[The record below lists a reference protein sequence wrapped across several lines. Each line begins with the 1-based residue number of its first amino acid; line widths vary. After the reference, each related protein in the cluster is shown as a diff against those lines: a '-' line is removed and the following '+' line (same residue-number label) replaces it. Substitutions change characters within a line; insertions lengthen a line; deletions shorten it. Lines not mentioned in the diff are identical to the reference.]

1 MSSMIEVDSNDEII
15 QEDMINNTSI
25 PIPGT
30 QGSMDPNMI
39 NIDDTEGD
47 TVDLLI
53 WVLHGINVSSKANYY
68 PFKYK
73 YKSLSMFSKPFSI
86 LFPETVRRF
95 FSNELCMLLQ
105 GTCPY
110 LPIINAKT
118 RKREVYLP
126 PLLFSMLNND
136 HQEIIELSGLYHI
149 VIKKTGML
157 ANLSHV
163 EYRENPL
170 KHRYNGKDICKFV
183 SFNKIITHADF
194 IQKYGSGN
202 LITYSILFKHINDYC
217 KTAGLNVAE
226 LTCCIFSC
234 QTKHAGFMHNYD
246 IKSTKILVPSAQQS
260 LSLKKSILFEKLP
273 SNVFVSP
280 TIVIADHL
288 KTKDLQLIPGI
299 TYQGC
304 GLNVLSYYN
313 IIPENK
319 AREKMTCLDITGT
332 SIFEILDYMNHH
344 FIQKG
349 VLNNTYIIIRLPL
362 AIGIQQLCMFMEA
375 FNSSYN
381 YAIIV
386 KMYETMLQNGT
397 TNDSHVGHTVSFAKV
412 SGESYFID
420 PQVGFV
426 QKFNASSDSTQ
437 ITEYLSKTYSKHFI
451 DIIYTIRQ
459 TRSKFSEDR
468 PIAESND
475 FNNFIQS
482 SNAKIIYRPNDPGS
496 STSLISLNGG
506 DSKKSNKTKSNK
518 TKTKSNKTKSNK
530 TKTKSNK
537 TKTKSNKTK
546 TKSNK
551 TKTSISYSVSST
563 KDGEEEIIGDY
574 IKLNKQID
582 KQFKIETLITV

>member
-1 MSSMIEVDSNDEII
+1 MSSMIEVDSNDYI
-15 QEDMINNTSI
+15 QEENDIKENMSI

-39 NIDDTEGD
+39 QIDDTEGD

-73 YKSLSMFSKPFSI
+73 YKSLSMFSKPFSL
-86 LFPETVRRF
+86 LFPETVSRF

-126 PLLFSMLNND
+126 PLLFSMLYD
-136 HQEIIELSGLYHI
+136 EDQENIELSGFYHI

-157 ANLSHV
+157 ANLGNIDI
-163 EYRENPL
+163 RENPL
-170 KHRYNGKDICKFV
+170 KHRYNGKDKCKFV
-183 SFNKIITHADF
+183 SFNKIMTHTDF

-217 KTAGLNVAE
+217 KTAGLNPAE
-226 LTCCIFSC
+226 VTCCIFSC
-234 QTKHAGFMHNYD
+234 QVKHPDFMHNYD

-280 TIVIADHL
+280 AIVMVDHL

-319 AREKMTCLDITGT
+319 AREKMACLDITGT

-344 FIQKG
+344 FIKKG
-349 VLNNTYIIIRLPL
+349 VLNNTYIILRLPL

-375 FNSSYN
+375 FNTSYN

-386 KMYETMLQNGT
+386 KLYETMLQNGT

-420 PQVGFV
+420 PQVGFI

-459 TRSKFSEDR
+459 TRSQFSEDR
-468 PIAESND
+468 PVAESND

-482 SNAKIIYRPNDPGS
+482 SNIKIIYRPNDSGS
-496 STSLISLNGG
+496 FTSLISLNGG
-506 DSKKSNKTKSNK
+506 NSKTKSKKS
-518 TKTKSNKTKSNK
+518 KTKSNK

-537 TKTKSNKTK
+537 TKTKSNKT
-546 TKSNK
+546 N
-551 TKTSISYSVSST
+551 ISYSVSST

-574 IKLNKQID
+574 IKLTKQID